1 MPGRIYNLGG
11 YRYGFN
17 GKENDSEVKG
27 DGNQQDYGMRV
38 YDPRVGKFLSV
49 DPLTNKFPWYTPYQ
63 FSGNNPINY
72 IDLDGAEPKKK
83 EPNYGKSV
91 MIGLVNTT
99 SLTDNFLKQ
108 FKTLNNNW
116 IGKSG
121 NIQEGLAYISSLQN
135 DMAKGTQLT
144 NVVFNTHGGFVSNKR
159 PYITAFISDPFVKE
173 SYIFGKDIQNFMN
186 DPNSV
191 NDAKKSAITSL
202 KGIFDN
208 MADGGNFVFSV
219 CNLGKDDNFG
229 KALQELSGG
238 RINIYLTPDLV
249 RISGKKEGKWIDIK
263 ELNLQRI
270 QDGRWPVKDDQ
281 NYQEGFILFPKGF
294 GEAKKL
300 NKNITLQSVGD
311 KPVDLK
317 TPVPKK

>member
-1 MPGRIYNLGG
+1 MPGRIFNLGG

-121 NIQEGLAYISSLQN
+121 NIQEGLAYISYLQN

-238 RINIYLTPDLV
+238 RINIYN
-249 RISGKKEGKWIDIK
+249 S
-263 ELNLQRI
+263 
-270 QDGRWPVKDDQ
+270 
-281 NYQEGFILFPKGF
+281 
-294 GEAKKL
+294 
-300 NKNITLQSVGD
+300 
-311 KPVDLK
+311 
-317 TPVPKK
+317 